1 MGRHVSNQGS
11 TWGPTRGFH
20 RSRHTRLADKEA
32 GHSQREGSAPAP
44 AKVSAPEEPLSLVGT
59 GLERSRLAV
68 NLRRLQQDSC
78 PSLHLNSRYR
88 TADAWLAFAR
98 FDEAADTVRQ

>member
-1 MGRHVSNQGS
+1 
-11 TWGPTRGFH
+11 
-20 RSRHTRLADKEA
+20 
-32 GHSQREGSAPAP
+32 
-44 AKVSAPEEPLSLVGT
+44 
-59 GLERSRLAV
+59 LAV